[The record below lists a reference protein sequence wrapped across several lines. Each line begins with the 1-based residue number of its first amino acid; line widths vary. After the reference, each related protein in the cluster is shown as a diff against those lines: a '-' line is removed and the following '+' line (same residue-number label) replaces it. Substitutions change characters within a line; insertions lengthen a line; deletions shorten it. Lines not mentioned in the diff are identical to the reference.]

1 VSAEVAS
8 GRGGTFWALVPVA
21 LLSACVIGIGTLAT
35 IASRDPGFS
44 LEKDYYQRA
53 VHWDREQAQWAANA
67 RLGYHVAL
75 SLGAV
80 ADRPELV
87 LTVADRAGAPLPLAS
102 VSVEGFPNARAGE
115 RRTFVLARSEDGS
128 FRAPLEHA
136 RPGLWEFRI
145 TVQAGGERYTET
157 VRRDVTRGAA
167 P

>member
-1 VSAEVAS
+1 VSAEAAT

-21 LLSACVIGIGTLAT
+21 LLSACVIGLGTLAT
-35 IASRDPGFS
+35 IATRDPGFS

-53 VHWDREQAQWAANA
+53 VHWDREQEQWAANA

-75 SLGAV
+75 SLG

-87 LTVADRAGAPLPLAS
+87 LTVADRAGAPLPEAS
-102 VSVEGFPNARAGE
+102 VSIEGFPNARASE
-115 RRTFVLARSEDGS
+115 RRTLVLARGEDGS

-145 TVQAGGERYTET
+145 TVEAGGERYTET
-157 VRRDVTRGAA
+157 VRSEVTRRAA